1 MKKSPWKRYAIA
13 AGFGAG
19 VFLLLMAARGGFTA
33 SEPAELW
40 QVVSDSLFVPGV
52 LMAAFGLL
60 LFAADGGV
68 FDMLKFGL
76 MKAFG
81 FLMSKKKREAVP
93 ATFYDYKEMRDAK
106 PRAKVAHLLIVGGV
120 MIALAAIALV
130 MYGQYEPIA

>member
-19 VFLLLMAARGGFTA
+19 VFLLLMATRGGFTA

-40 QVVSDSLFVPGV
+40 QAVSDALFVPGV
-52 LMAAFGLL
+52 LLAAFGLL

-81 FLMSKKKREAVP
+81 FLMSKKKRAAVP
-93 ATFYDYKEMRDAK
+93 DTFYDYKEMRDAK
-106 PRAKVAHLLIVGGV
+106 PRAKVAYLLIVGGV
-120 MIALAAIALV
+120 MLALAAIALM
-130 MYGQYEPIA
+130 MYARFEPIV